1 MSAARLLIVDD
12 EVALLDLLKRY
23 LERMGYEVDVASTA
37 EDALARFETDPLQYA
52 CVLTD
57 LVLPG
62 INGEQLLERMREK
75 NPKLRAL
82 VSSGYPYEPP
92 SKKTLFLQK
101 PYVPKMLA
109 ETLEKLLGG
118 TRQKS

>member
-109 ETLEKLLGG
+109 ETLEKLLSG